1 MELGQATSDSARHIK
16 GSVICNS
23 AFVFFFV
30 PTKGEEM
37 CLLVQDEL
45 QPLSQEVPQ
54 GNTTKFSIVA
64 QETHLSTVFGI
75 KPASGTFL
83 VSW

>member
-1 MELGQATSDSARHIK
+1 MR
-16 GSVICNS
+16 
-23 AFVFFFV
+23 
-30 PTKGEEM
+30 
-37 CLLVQDEL
+37 LLVQDEL

-75 KPASGTFL
+75 KPASGTFP